1 MWSNLH
7 ASPGDAVRMFKDVR
21 AKKALAMHWG

>member
-7 ASPGDAVRMFKDVR
+7 APPADAVRMFKDMR
-21 AKKALAMHWG
+21 AKKALAIQWG